1 MKAKLFIGLAV
12 ATVAI
17 AAATIFAVNHFSP
30 KSQMSDLTRANLEAL
45 TNNENAPSYCEQ
57 EFLNNYWHVTKCNDG
72 WGNEVWRPLLWTE
85 QWDCMPSG
93 PATGKCL
100 EKYIEHQLD
109 CRGIIYASTTIYE
122 ETVDC

>member
-45 TNNENAPSYCEQ
+45 TNGESVNELKLKQVQCRCPSDGKNGKTLKCFSDGDLEPCTSTQQGSNACYKVNVISRELKLC
-57 EFLNNYWHVTKCNDG
+57 
-72 WGNEVWRPLLWTE
+72 
-85 QWDCMPSG
+85 
-93 PATGKCL
+93 
-100 EKYIEHQLD
+100 
-109 CRGIIYASTTIYE
+109 
-122 ETVDC
+122 